1 MGMPNL
7 TRSCARGKFS
17 GWSSDFQSTVARLML
32 TDMQETRSSFRVQKT
47 VMVAAAS
54 CLALGFASPHAVAA
68 QAQDDSE
75 LPYCPRPGAEI
86 VADDSGQQPGG
97 ANANSAATTDS
108 AARAP
113 VIAEVHEDAL
123 RVATFDANLTRDTA
137 GELFEELS
145 APGAE
150 DATAVARAVQTV
162 RPDVLVLTGIDVDA
176 GDNVAK
182 AFNTNY
188 LAIGGDE
195 HTGITYPYFYTSDSN
210 AGVDS
215 GADLNRD
222 GTIGEPG
229 DALGYGSFPGQS
241 SMIVYSTH
249 PLDEAKIRDF
259 TSLSWE
265 AMPDNNM
272 PPRLSDLERNIIPL
286 ASVSHW
292 DIPVEVDGETLH
304 VLATSTAD
312 SSESSYGTARNHDQ
326 IRFWQDYL
334 DPDTDY
340 ILDHR
345 GDRGPLPEDDA
356 FVLAGSLKADPTG
369 KGPGDPA
376 AISSLLESSH
386 IIDPEP
392 ARTLNVG
399 SLGRGLLPDT
409 PDAPHHTASSP
420 AGDEETYRAD
430 YVLPSADL
438 SVVDSGVLETDS
450 PAAGQGLLGIQA
462 EANANHIVWADI
474 VVGG

>member
-229 DALGYGSFPGQS
+229 DALGYGSFPGQA

-334 DPDTDY
+334 DPGTDY

>member
-1 MGMPNL
+1 MN
-7 TRSCARGKFS
+7 
-17 GWSSDFQSTVARLML
+17 SDFQSNRVALML
-32 TDMQETRSSFRVQKT
+32 ADMQETRSSFRVQKT
-47 VMVAAAS
+47 VIVAAAAS
-54 CLALGFASPHAVAA
+54 CLALGFASPNAA
-68 QAQDDSE
+68 AAETSDDAE

-86 VADDSGQQPGG
+86 LADDSAQQPGG
-97 ANANSAATTDS
+97 EVANSAAPADS
-108 AARAP
+108 AAKTP
-113 VIAEVHEDAL
+113 VVAETPEDAL
-123 RVATFDANLTRDTA
+123 RVATYNANLTRESS

-188 LAIGGDE
+188 LAVGGDE

-241 SMIVYSTH
+241 SMIVFSKH
-249 PLDEAKIRDF
+249 PLDEANVRDF

-272 PPRLSDLERNIIPL
+272 PARLTDLERNIIPL

-312 SSESSYGTARNHDQ
+312 SSESTYGTARNHDQ

-334 DPDTDY
+334 DPDTEY

-356 FVLAGSLKADPTG
+356 FVIAGSLKADPTG
-369 KGPGDPA
+369 KGPGDPT
-376 AISSLLESSH
+376 AITSLLESSQ

-392 ARTLNVG
+392 ARTLSVSG
-399 SLGRGLLPDT
+399 LGRGLLPDT
-409 PDAPHHTASSP
+409 PDAPHHTAPSP
-420 AGDEETYRAD
+420 LGGDESYRAD

-438 SVVDSGVLETDS
+438 EVLDSGVLETDS
-450 PAAGQGLLGIQA
+450 PASAQGFFGLPTDT
-462 EANANHIVWADI
+462 NANRIVWADI